1 MTLIPHLRTLVCVGL
16 CALSGALDTLYAED
30 RIKVGAILPMSGEFA
45 SFGSIMLSGIKQADS
60 AGVDLIVE
68 DDACNPAKTLSAYR
82 KLTDIHRVSYILGP
96 ACGSSQQLVAP
107 LIQRSMQLAMLV
119 GSGTA
124 DLYETSDGRIFS
136 SQYSIEQEARFNAHY
151 LEKLGAKR
159 VAMVF
164 FEDIFCRKHEEAF
177 RENFKG
183 SVVDTLSYS
192 AFDSSEIKPIVSKLL
207 AVKPDALYV
216 PDATPFLLGL
226 RRELSKVGLG
236 ALPMVSIYSAQS
248 DDILKAEGPAAEGLY
263 YSYAAISEP
272 DAINYFPRVA
282 AEMLFAATRRCKVDT
297 ECVRKALRTD
307 YNFDEVG
314 VLRGG
319 LEMRTIK
326 EGSFVKVSRNDTDE
340 LPRQ

>member
-1 MTLIPHLRTLVCVGL
+1 MKVIPHLRALVCIGL
-16 CALSGALDTLYAED
+16 CALWGALDALYAED

-45 SFGSIMLSGIKQADS
+45 SFGSIILSGIKQADS
-60 AGVDLIVE
+60 TGVDLIVE
-68 DDACNPAKTLSAYR
+68 DDACSPTKTLSAYR

-96 ACGSSQQLVAP
+96 VCGSSQQLIAP
-107 LIQRSMQLAMLV
+107 LTHRSSQVAMLV

-124 DLYETSDGRIFS
+124 NLYETSHGRMFS

-151 LEKLGAKR
+151 LEKLGVKR

-177 RENFKG
+177 RESFKG

-192 AFDSSEIKPIVSKLL
+192 TFDSSEIKPIVSKLL

-236 ALPMVSIYSAQS
+236 GLPIVSIYSAQS

-263 YSYAAISEP
+263 YSYPAIPEP
-272 DAINYFPRVA
+272 DAINYFPRIA
-282 AEMLFAATRRCKVDT
+282 AEMLFAAIGRCKVDT
-297 ECVRKALRTD
+297 ECVRKTLQTD
-307 YNFDEVG
+307 HNFDEVG
-314 VLRGG
+314 VLRGR

-326 EGSFVKVSRNDTDE
+326 EGRFIKVAQDGTDG
-340 LPRQ
+340 